1 MVQLILEKRMSSSLP
16 ERVRQRRDREQRE
29 TARHAR
35 RFTGTETLL
44 LGLRLSA
51 MALRIAG
58 DRDDG

>member
-1 MVQLILEKRMSSSLP
+1 MSSSLP